1 MLKYSLLPCQILL
14 LKFIPIYVGP
24 LWHVRLLETFNI
36 NFIVQAYPEIISG
49 RVNHKALRTEKYSR
63 YINIFFYFYYII
75 INWKDTLHGFLRNET
90 TFFSLN
96 FKWKIVKKCRVISFL
111 SLDWVTEYWNG
122 STYSDILE
130 KLARTKLWQNWLKY
144 KNTVKPRYNLYIT
157 NSSV

>member
-24 LWHVRLLETFNI
+24 LSHVRLLETFNI

-49 RVNHKALRTEKYSR
+49 RVNHKALSTEKYSR
-63 YINIFFYFYYII
+63 YINIFYYFYYII

-130 KLARTKLWQNWLKY
+130 RLAQYQTITKLIEIKECSE
-144 KNTVKPRYNLYIT
+144 TSI
-157 NSSV
+157 

>member
-24 LWHVRLLETFNI
+24 LSHVRLLETFNI

-49 RVNHKALRTEKYSR
+49 RVNHKALGIEKYSR
-63 YINIFFYFYYII
+63 YINIFYYFYYIV
-75 INWKDTLHGFLRNET
+75 INRKVTLHGFLRNET

-96 FKWKIVKKCRVISFL
+96 FKWKIVKKCPVISFL

-130 KLARTKLWQNWLKY
+130 RLAQYQTITKLIEIKECSE
-144 KNTVKPRYNLYIT
+144 TSI
-157 NSSV
+157 